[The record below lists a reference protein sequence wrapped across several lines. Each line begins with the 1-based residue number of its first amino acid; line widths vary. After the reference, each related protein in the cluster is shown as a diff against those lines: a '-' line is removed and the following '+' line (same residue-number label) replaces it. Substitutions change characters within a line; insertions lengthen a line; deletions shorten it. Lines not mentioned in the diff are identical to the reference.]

1 MESNEVVE
9 PKQEK
14 SSPVVETPEVEAPKL
29 AEGSIDGQVACIEG
43 PVTNASVSIGM
54 ISTFSDAK
62 GNFLLEHIPPGI
74 VKLRVKSPV
83 TRFYDSSTDVLI
95 EADQKKNVFI
105 FLTEV
110 TGMVEGV
117 ITNEGG
123 KPIVGAE
130 VSGMFRL
137 AKPLVT
143 TKTDEKGHYN
153 FAEVPRGS
161 YYIRAKASGFMTEG
175 ADVNVTGGSQIARN
189 FQLKTANLSISGK
202 VTTKEGA
209 AVDCEVYLM
218 RRGIVVTRVNTVK
231 GGDGKYAFPDLIPD
245 NYEIGILAAGYIAR
259 GWTGKLEK
267 AETVDFDLDVM
278 PVTNTD
284 SSFVH

>member
-1 MESNEVVE
+1 MESNEAIE
-9 PKQEK
+9 PRREE
-14 SSPVVETPEVEAPKL
+14 PAPIVETPEVEVPKL

-110 TGMVEGV
+110 TGVVEGV
-117 ITNEGG
+117 ITDESG
-123 KPIVGAE
+123 KPIVGGE

-137 AKPLVT
+137 AKPPVT
-143 TKTDEKGHYN
+143 TKSDEKGHYN
-153 FAEVPRGS
+153 FTDVPRGS
-161 YYIRAKASGFMTEG
+161 YYIRARAQGFMTEG
-175 ADVNVTGGSQIARN
+175 ADVSVTGGSQIVKN
-189 FQLKTANLSISGK
+189 FQLKIANLSISGK

-231 GGDGKYAFPDLIPD
+231 GSDGRYAFPDLIPD
-245 NYEIGILAAGYIAR
+245 NYEIGVLAPGYIAR

-267 AETVDFDLDVM
+267 AETVDFDLEVM

-284 SSFVH
+284 SSYVH